1 MLSEKWFSNT
11 NAGYDTELE
20 EYILSGAAHGTIN
33 NKVSAK
39 GAGQNKSR
47 YLFTRIFEPYDYLIT
62 LFPELKG
69 KKWLTPYYEV
79 KRWIIRLKSGRL
91 HCVQPSAIQEK
102 MTEASSSLVA
112 PLPHVMHCF
121 TS

>member
-1 MLSEKWFSNT
+1 MNRPLVFQ
-11 NAGYDTELE
+11 
-20 EYILSGAAHGTIN
+20 
-33 NKVSAK
+33 VSAT

-79 KRWIIRLKSGRL
+79 KRWIIRLKSGRSTAIKKEL
-91 HCVQPSAIQEK
+91 SAILKEDTENSATGK
-102 MTEASSSLVA
+102 MMKRLG
-112 PLPHVMHCF
+112 L
-121 TS
+121 